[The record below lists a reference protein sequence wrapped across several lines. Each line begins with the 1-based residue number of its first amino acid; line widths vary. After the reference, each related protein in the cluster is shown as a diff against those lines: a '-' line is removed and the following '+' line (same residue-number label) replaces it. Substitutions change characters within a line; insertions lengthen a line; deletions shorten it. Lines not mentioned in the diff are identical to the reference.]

1 MNYDNILKCFPIN
14 ISIILRQAIEK
25 SPNNLEEIRV
35 RLNLPIILKFGKSE
49 EIIKYYISREEIS
62 YILQRI
68 CENSLYSYQEQ
79 IINGYITISGGHRI
93 GLVGEAVVRD
103 NKIININ
110 YISGLNFRISKQI
123 LDCSESIIKHI
134 CKFCNTFWKHFQYF
148 YVNFIYLM

>member
-14 ISIILRQAIEK
+14 ISTILRQAIEK
-25 SPNNLEEIRV
+25 SPNKLEEIRV
-35 RLNLPIILKFGKSE
+35 RSNLPIILKLGKSE
-49 EIIKYYISREEIS
+49 EIIKYYISREEIN

-79 IINGYITISGGHRI
+79 IINGYITINGGHRI

-110 YISGLNFRISKQI
+110 YISGLNFRISKQV
-123 LDCSESIIKHI
+123 LDCSESIIK
-134 CKFCNTFWKHFQYF
+134 
-148 YVNFIYLM
+148 